1 MLDTTALDPDV
12 AVLRSSAR
20 EWVTTPLAEK
30 RRLLE
35 AVRGATAAVAD
46 EWVRLSCQGK
56 GIAPSSPAAGEEWT
70 SGPYALLADV
80 AALIRLVRDLEAGAN
95 PLDRIRART
104 LPGGRVALRVVP
116 AAPEDRLGA
125 GLLRAGVAASGGDAG
140 AGEGGGGRHGPGRRP
155 GCSPRSP
162 RPCGDDRA
170 GQPSLRW
177 SQLDTRVGRNRIP
190 TRLAAWRARPAR
202 SSGPGVAP

>member
-1 MLDTTALDPDV
+1 
-12 AVLRSSAR
+12 
-20 EWVTTPLAEK
+20 VTTPLVEK

-56 GIAPSSPAAGEEWT
+56 GIAPSSPAAGEEWM

-116 AAPEDRLGA
+116 AAPEDRLVLGYSA
-125 GLLRAGVAASGGDAG
+125 QVWLRPGVTLQQARAGVA
-140 AGEGGGGRHGPGRRP
+140 GRLRDTGLPGRVGLVLGGATSARSRRWTAWP
-155 GCSPRSP
+155 GC
-162 RPCGDDRA
+162 
-170 GQPSLRW
+170 
-177 SQLDTRVGRNRIP
+177 TRTTP
-190 TRLAAWRARPAR
+190 WR
-202 SSGPGVAP
+202 